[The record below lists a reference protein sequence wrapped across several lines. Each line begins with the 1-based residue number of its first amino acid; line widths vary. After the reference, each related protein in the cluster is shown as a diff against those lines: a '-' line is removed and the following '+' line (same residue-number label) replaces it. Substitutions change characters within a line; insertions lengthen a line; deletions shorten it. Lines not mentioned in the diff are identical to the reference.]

1 MSGPGAEHRENS
13 QLPFISRRR
22 LLVGL
27 LLGLLTV
34 VGLLVFF
41 AAWRPAFYAPAT
53 DPDAPHREQ
62 ASRRLVTQV
71 SAVHGGLG
79 RPGRWGAVI
88 ADEEVNAWLDLD
100 LPRNHPSLL
109 PAGVR
114 RPVIAFEPKR
124 VKAAAR
130 VGFGIASA
138 VAWVDAKVALREI
151 NQFEIAVNGAG
162 IGPLPI
168 SGGLILREIAKRVS
182 PLGAVTELR
191 QVGGRPVLL
200 VYIPS
205 TPGSGMTSRLEGL
218 KIDAGEMVIEGMT
231 RTEKDR

>member
-1 MSGPGAEHRENS
+1 MSGPESERQGKPLLR
-13 QLPFISRRR
+13 RRR
-22 LLVGL
+22 LLIGL
-27 LLGLLTV
+27 LLGLLAV
-34 VGLLVFF
+34 AGVLVFI
-41 AAWRPAFYAPAT
+41 AAWSPSFYVPAT

-62 ASRRLVTQV
+62 AARRLVTQL

-79 RPGRWGAVI
+79 RPGPWGAAI

-100 LPRNHPSLL
+100 LPRNHPTLL
-109 PAGVR
+109 PDGVR
-114 RPVIAFEPKR
+114 RPVVAFEPKR
-124 VKAAAR
+124 IKAAAR
-130 VGFGIASA
+130 LGSGIASA
-138 VAWVDAKVALREI
+138 VVWIDAEVALREI
-151 NQFEIAVNGAG
+151 NQLEIAVNDAG

-168 SGGLILREIAKRVS
+168 PRGLVLREIARRIA

-191 QVGGRPVLL
+191 HVGGRPVLL

-205 TPGSGMTSRLEGL
+205 IPGSGMTSRLEGL